1 VTTPS
6 ELAVL
11 GSTGSIGEQTLD
23 VAARESARLR
33 VTALAAGRSL
43 DRLCEQAARWQPR
56 HLALEHAENA
66 AAAREQ
72 LLAAAPGA
80 DVDVGPGAAAR
91 LAARCGAPLVVNGI
105 VGAAGL
111 AASLA
116 TLERGARLALANKET
131 LVIGADLV
139 AALLH
144 RPVEPLAAE
153 EPAHATQQGSGMHV
167 ALQRGAHLVLPR
179 SEAER
184 VPKAEL
190 VPIDSEHSAALQ
202 CLQGRPAAEVARLTL
217 TASGGPLR
225 GHPDWRRATPAEV
238 LAHPVWAMGPR
249 ITTDSATL
257 FNKGL
262 ELIEARALFGLDWDQ
277 LDAVI
282 QPRAVLH
289 AIVAFRDGSLVAQ
302 AARADMRLPI
312 QLALSWPE
320 RWGEAVPPLP
330 PSALAGLE
338 IEPLDPAAHPA
349 FACALAAG
357 RSGGTA
363 PCVVNAADEVAVH
376 AFLEGTIALGRIPE
390 VLETVLAAHR
400 VERVES
406 LEQLRG
412 VDAWAREAARRAILG
427 SA

>member
-1 VTTPS
+1 MK

-23 VAARESARLR
+23 VAARESSRLR

-43 DRLCEQAARWQPR
+43 DRLCEQAARWKPL
-56 HLALEHAENA
+56 HVALEHAPDA

-72 LLAAAPGA
+72 LRAAAPGA
-80 DVDVGPGAAAR
+80 DVEVGPGAAAR

-116 TLERGARLALANKET
+116 VLERGARLALANKET

-139 AALLH
+139 APLLKANG
-144 RPVEPLAAE
+144 AAGR
-153 EPAHATQQGSGMHV
+153 QWSG
-167 ALQRGAHLVLPR
+167 
-179 SEAER
+179 
-184 VPKAEL
+184 AEL

-202 CLQGRPAAEVARLTL
+202 CLQGRPATEVARLTL

-225 GHPDWRRATPAEV
+225 AHPDWRRATPAEV

-262 ELIEARALFGLDWDQ
+262 ELIEARALFGLGWDQ

-302 AARADMRLPI
+302 AAHADMRLPI
-312 QLALSWPE
+312 QLSLSWPE

-330 PSALAGLE
+330 PTALAGLE
-338 IEPLDPAAHPA
+338 IEPLEPARHPA
-349 FACALAAG
+349 YACALAAG
-357 RSGGTA
+357 RAGGTA

-376 AFLEGTIALGRIPE
+376 AFLDGAIALGRVPE
-390 VLETVLAAHR
+390 VLESVLAAHE
-400 VERVES
+400 VQAVES
-406 LEQLRG
+406 FAQLRD
-412 VDAWAREAARRAILG
+412 VDAWAREAARRALG
-427 SA
+427 HPAGHAPPAGPGL